1 MKLIHCS
8 DINLD
13 IPFGGMLPP
22 EKSATRK
29 QEIISSFEQMVE
41 FAVNEDVRAVMITG
55 GLIDAEHISRT
66 TIDRVYAAMKSAS
79 QIVFV
84 LLPGNSYESAFF
96 SLEKYLPDNL
106 RILNEL
112 DKKVTVDEVDIYGV
126 YEATKLPLFDDK
138 QINIVI
144 ASDIQNL
151 RGFEDRGISYL
162 GLGLERTYR
171 HGELKGGGYYCAP
184 GSLEALTF
192 DEGGNKG
199 FMEIYTAGG
208 RLSPV
213 FVRSGKRLCYE
224 VEVDITGV
232 GGSDAVIENTRR
244 ELGGI
249 PGINGAAMVHVNLTG
264 TMDLSHII
272 DNKTLEKALGR
283 EYFAVSVTDEI
294 IFDVDSEALTENSL
308 RDRFI
313 KRVSE
318 GNESLELKK
327 DIIRA
332 GITALTGGEVY

>member
-8 DINLD
+8 DIHLD
-13 IPFGGMLPP
+13 IPFGGILPP

-29 QEIISSFEQMVE
+29 QEILSSFEQMVE
-41 FAVNEDVRAVMITG
+41 FAAMEDVRAVMITG

-66 TIDRVYAAMKSAS
+66 TIDRVYAAMKSVPH
-79 QIVFV
+79 IVFI
-84 LLPGNSYESAFF
+84 LLPGNSYELNFF
-96 SLEKYLPDNL
+96 SLEKYLPENL

-126 YEATKLPLFDDK
+126 YEASKLPLFNER
-138 QINIVI
+138 QLNIVLTSGI
-144 ASDIQNL
+144 LNL
-151 RGFEDRGISYL
+151 RGFEERGISYL
-162 GLGLERTYR
+162 GLGLERSYK
-171 HGELKGGGYYCAP
+171 HGDLKGGGYYCAP
-184 GSLEALTF
+184 GSLEALAF

-199 FMEIYTAGG
+199 FMEIYTAGK

-224 VEVDITGV
+224 VAVDITGV
-232 GGSDAVIENTRR
+232 GDSDAVVENTRR
-244 ELGGI
+244 ELGNI

-264 TMDLSHII
+264 TMDLDHII
-272 DNKTLEKALGR
+272 DNRALEKALGR
-283 EYFAVSVTDEI
+283 EFFAVSVTDEI
-294 IFDVDSEALTENSL
+294 VFDVDVASLTENTL

-327 DIIRA
+327 DIIRV
-332 GITALTGGEVY
+332 GITAISGGDVF

>member
-8 DINLD
+8 DIHLD
-13 IPFGGMLPP
+13 IPFGGILPP

-29 QEIISSFEQMVE
+29 QEILSSFEQMVE
-41 FAVNEDVRAVMITG
+41 FAAMEDVRAVMITG

-66 TIDRVYAAMKSAS
+66 TIDRVYAAMKSVPH
-79 QIVFV
+79 IVFI
-84 LLPGNSYESAFF
+84 LLPGNSYELNFF
-96 SLEKYLPDNL
+96 SLEKYLPENL

-126 YEATKLPLFDDK
+126 YEASKLPLFNER
-138 QINIVI
+138 QLNIVLTSGI
-144 ASDIQNL
+144 LNL
-151 RGFEDRGISYL
+151 RGFEERGISYL
-162 GLGLERTYR
+162 GLGLERSYK
-171 HGELKGGGYYCAP
+171 HGDLKGGGYYCAP
-184 GSLEALTF
+184 GSLEALAF

-199 FMEIYTAGG
+199 FMEIYTAGK

-224 VEVDITGV
+224 VAVDITGV
-232 GGSDAVIENTRR
+232 GGSDAVVENTRR
-244 ELGGI
+244 ELGNI

-264 TMDLSHII
+264 TMDLDHII
-272 DNKTLEKALGR
+272 DNRALEKALGR
-283 EYFAVSVTDEI
+283 EFFAVSVTDEI
-294 IFDVDSEALTENSL
+294 VFDVDVANLTENTL

-327 DIIRA
+327 DIIRV
-332 GITALTGGEVY
+332 GITAISGGDVF

>member
-8 DINLD
+8 DIHLD
-13 IPFGGMLPP
+13 IPFGGILPP

-41 FAVNEDVRAVMITG
+41 FAVAEDVGVVMITG

-66 TIDRVYAAMKSAS
+66 TIDRVYTAIKNAHG
-79 QIVFV
+79 ILFV
-84 LLPGNSYESAFF
+84 LLPGNSHETAFF
-96 SLEKYLPDNL
+96 SVEKYLPDNL
-106 RILNEL
+106 KVFSEL
-112 DKKVTVDEVDIYGV
+112 EKKVTVDEVDIYGV

-138 QINIVI
+138 QLNIVL
-144 ASDIQNL
+144 ASGLLNL
-151 RGFEDRGISYL
+151 RGFEERGISYL

-171 HGELKGGGYYCAP
+171 HGDLKGGGYFCAP
-184 GSLEALTF
+184 GSLESLGF
-192 DEGGNKG
+192 EEGGNKG
-199 FMEIYTAGG
+199 FMEIYTAGKQ
-208 RLSPV
+208 LSPV

-224 VEVDITGV
+224 VDVDITGV
-232 GGSDAVIENTRR
+232 GGSDAVVENTRR
-244 ELGGI
+244 ELGML

-264 TMDLSHII
+264 TMDLNNII
-272 DNKTLEKALGR
+272 DNRKLEKALGR

-294 IFDVDSEALTENSL
+294 SFDVDGEALTENNL

-318 GNESLELKK
+318 GNESLDLKK

-332 GITALTGGEVY
+332 GITALTGGEVF

>member
-8 DINLD
+8 DIHLD
-13 IPFGGMLPP
+13 IPFGGILPQ

-41 FAVNEDVRAVMITG
+41 FAINEDVKAVMITG

-66 TIDRVYAAMKSAS
+66 TIDRVYNAIKNAHG
-79 QIVFV
+79 ITFI

-96 SLEKYLPDNL
+96 SVEKYLPDNFRVL
-106 RILNEL
+106 SEL
-112 DKKVTVDEVDIYGV
+112 DKKITIDDVDIYGV

-138 QINIVI
+138 QLNIVI
-144 ASDIQNL
+144 ASGLLNL
-151 RGFEDRGISYL
+151 RGFEERGISYL

-171 HGELKGGGYYCAP
+171 HGELKGGGYFCAP
-184 GSLEALTF
+184 GSLEALAF
-192 DEGGNKG
+192 EEGGNKG
-199 FMEIYTAGG
+199 FMEIYTAGK

-224 VEVDITGV
+224 AEVDITGV
-232 GGSDAVIENTRR
+232 GDSDAVVENVRR
-244 ELGGI
+244 ELGGM
-249 PGINGAAMVHVNLTG
+249 PGINGAAMVHVNLVG
-264 TMDLSHII
+264 TMDLNHII
-272 DNKTLEKALGR
+272 DNRTLEKALGR

-294 IFDVDSEALTENSL
+294 VFDVDAESLTENSL
-308 RDRFI
+308 KDRFI

-318 GNESLELKK
+318 GNESLDLKK

-332 GITALTGGEVY
+332 GITAISGGDVF

>member
-8 DINLD
+8 DIHLD
-13 IPFGGMLPP
+13 IPFGGILPP

-29 QEIISSFEQMVE
+29 QEILSSFEQMVE
-41 FAVNEDVRAVMITG
+41 FAAMEDVRAVMITG

-66 TIDRVYAAMKSAS
+66 TIDRVYAAMKSVPH
-79 QIVFV
+79 IVFI
-84 LLPGNSYESAFF
+84 LLPGNSYELNFF
-96 SLEKYLPDNL
+96 SLEKYLPENL

-126 YEATKLPLFDDK
+126 YEASKLPLFNER
-138 QINIVI
+138 QLNIVLTSGI
-144 ASDIQNL
+144 LNL
-151 RGFEDRGISYL
+151 RGFEERGISYL
-162 GLGLERTYR
+162 GLGLERSYK
-171 HGELKGGGYYCAP
+171 HGVLKGGGYYCAP
-184 GSLEALTF
+184 GSLEALAF

-199 FMEIYTAGG
+199 FMEIYTAGK

-224 VEVDITGV
+224 VAVDITGV
-232 GGSDAVIENTRR
+232 GGSDAVVENTRR
-244 ELGGI
+244 ELGNI

-264 TMDLSHII
+264 TMDLDHII
-272 DNKTLEKALGR
+272 DNRALEKALGR
-283 EYFAVSVTDEI
+283 EFFAVSVTDEI
-294 IFDVDSEALTENSL
+294 VFDVDVASLTENTL

-332 GITALTGGEVY
+332 GITAISGGDVF

>member
-8 DINLD
+8 DIHLD
-13 IPFGGMLPP
+13 IPFGGILPP

-29 QEIISSFEQMVE
+29 QEILSSFEQMVE
-41 FAVNEDVRAVMITG
+41 FAAMEDVRAVMITG

-66 TIDRVYAAMKSAS
+66 TIDRVYAAMKSVPH
-79 QIVFV
+79 IVFI
-84 LLPGNSYESAFF
+84 LLPGNSYELNFF
-96 SLEKYLPDNL
+96 SLEKYLPENL

-126 YEATKLPLFDDK
+126 YEASKLPLFNDR
-138 QINIVI
+138 QLNIVLTSGI
-144 ASDIQNL
+144 LNL
-151 RGFEDRGISYL
+151 RGFEERGISYL
-162 GLGLERTYR
+162 GLGLERSYM
-171 HGELKGGGYYCAP
+171 HGDLKGGGYYCAP
-184 GSLEALTF
+184 GSLEALAF

-199 FMEIYTAGG
+199 FMEIYTAGK

-224 VEVDITGV
+224 VSVDITGA
-232 GGSDAVIENTRR
+232 GGSEAVVENTRR
-244 ELGGI
+244 ELGNI

-264 TMDLSHII
+264 TMDLDHII
-272 DNKTLEKALGR
+272 DNRALEKALGR
-283 EYFAVSVTDEI
+283 EFFAVSVTDEI
-294 IFDVDSEALTENSL
+294 VFDVDVASLTENTL

-332 GITALTGGEVY
+332 GITAISGGDVF

>member
-8 DINLD
+8 DIHLD
-13 IPFGGMLPP
+13 IPFGGILPP

-29 QEIISSFEQMVE
+29 QEILSSFEQMVE
-41 FAVNEDVRAVMITG
+41 FAAMEDVRAVMITG

-66 TIDRVYAAMKSAS
+66 TIDRVYAAMKSVPH
-79 QIVFV
+79 IIFI
-84 LLPGNSYESAFF
+84 LLPGNSYELNFF
-96 SLEKYLPDNL
+96 SLEKYLPENL

-126 YEATKLPLFDDK
+126 YEASKLPLFNDR
-138 QINIVI
+138 QLNIVLTSGI
-144 ASDIQNL
+144 LNL
-151 RGFEDRGISYL
+151 RGFEERGISYL
-162 GLGLERTYR
+162 GLGLERSYK
-171 HGELKGGGYYCAP
+171 HGDLKGGGYYCAP
-184 GSLEALTF
+184 GSLEALAF

-199 FMEIYTAGG
+199 FMEIYTAGK

-224 VEVDITGV
+224 VAVDITGA
-232 GGSDAVIENTRR
+232 GGSDAVVENTRR
-244 ELGGI
+244 ELGNI

-264 TMDLSHII
+264 TMDLDHII
-272 DNKTLEKALGR
+272 DNRALEKALGR
-283 EYFAVSVTDEI
+283 EFFAVSVTDEI
-294 IFDVDSEALTENSL
+294 VFDVDVASLTENTL

-332 GITALTGGEVY
+332 GITAISGGDVF